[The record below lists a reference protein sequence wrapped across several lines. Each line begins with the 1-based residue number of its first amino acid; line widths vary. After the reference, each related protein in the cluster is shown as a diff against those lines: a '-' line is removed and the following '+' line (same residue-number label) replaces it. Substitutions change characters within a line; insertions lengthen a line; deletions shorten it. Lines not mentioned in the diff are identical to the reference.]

1 MKNAM
6 ISLMD
11 NLDIENWDGKN
22 YKWPF
27 YLIIKDSEH
36 MN

>member
-11 NLDIENWDGKN
+11 NFDIENWDGKN

-27 YLIIKDSEH
+27 ILL
-36 MN
+36 